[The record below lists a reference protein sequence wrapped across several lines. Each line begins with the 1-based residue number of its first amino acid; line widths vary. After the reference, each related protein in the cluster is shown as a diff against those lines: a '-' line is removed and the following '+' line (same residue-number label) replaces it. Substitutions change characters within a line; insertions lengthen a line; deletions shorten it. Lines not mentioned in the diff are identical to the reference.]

1 MQADM
6 TQSAKDDTPHGTP
19 TDSGGFSALMDR
31 AGRTL
36 MERPL
41 WFTLIVVL
49 ALTLLPVAV
58 WLDLRHLS
66 NSALSQQASDLNAMI
81 SEIRSYYSRNVIG
94 RIMANHG
101 KSTPA
106 SNYQEIDGGIPIPAT
121 LSIELGRVIGGRGSN
136 IRYRFVSDMVFKGR
150 ASHQLDEFESFALER
165 LRNVGKPDHNVTEI
179 SGSILDYG
187 DSHRINHLI
196 IST

>member
-6 TQSAKDDTPHGTP
+6 TQSAKDNTAHGTP
-19 TDSGGFSALMDR
+19 TDSGGFSALMDT

-66 NSALSQQASDLNAMI
+66 NSALSQ
-81 SEIRSYYSRNVIG
+81 
-94 RIMANHG
+94 
-101 KSTPA
+101 
-106 SNYQEIDGGIPIPAT
+106 
-121 LSIELGRVIGGRGSN
+121 
-136 IRYRFVSDMVFKGR
+136 
-150 ASHQLDEFESFALER
+150 
-165 LRNVGKPDHNVTEI
+165 
-179 SGSILDYG
+179 
-187 DSHRINHLI
+187 
-196 IST
+196 